1 MQFRVGP
8 HQYAVR
14 IIAGWITIG
23 SEKCAATHDWNR
35 GEILISD
42 QVKPAKRRSV
52 LFHELRHA
60 WQAEL
65 GRPADEESEASNA
78 ASFAEDIVDQFE
90 AQGGSAALAALE
102 PSPQTKAPPVPTIE
116 VKASGDPLWETP
128 AERCCQQCPTC
139 SATIPPGNI
148 ISEPATMFAPL
159 GRLSVDRAFYCDS
172 CALLVK
178 WTEGATATGLP
189 NGRLL
194 GGPEF
199 VAGAEAQEFVRRNA
213 VLARVHAA

>member
-90 AQGGSAALAALE
+90 AQSVVTTPLCDFSVSLCLCGK
-102 PSPQTKAPPVPTIE
+102 TKAP
-116 VKASGDPLWETP
+116 A
-128 AERCCQQCPTC
+128 
-139 SATIPPGNI
+139 
-148 ISEPATMFAPL
+148 
-159 GRLSVDRAFYCDS
+159 
-172 CALLVK
+172 
-178 WTEGATATGLP
+178 
-189 NGRLL
+189 
-194 GGPEF
+194 
-199 VAGAEAQEFVRRNA
+199 
-213 VLARVHAA
+213 